1 MAGRLRGRSYIRPG
15 LTHTFGW
22 PPRAADANGVKL
34 SQDAAIVLGLA
45 GTAMSFAHSR
55 EDEAERWLRVLRM
68 HGRVGET
75 LQALGVPEA
84 PLMTHARPAP
94 TTDAAPPAGDDPVDA
109 ICRRATRMAEA
120 RAADRIGTIDIL
132 FGVLANYGG
141 AFDRA
146 LYIRGTS
153 REELLERLVST
164 PDRAIR

>member
-1 MAGRLRGRSYIRPG
+1 MKDMSGGRM
-15 LTHTFGW
+15 
-22 PPRAADANGVKL
+22 KL

-68 HGRVGET
+68 HGRVGEV

-84 PLMTHARPAP
+84 PLMTYARPAP
-94 TTDAAPPAGDDPVDA
+94 SRDVVPTHSEDPVDA
-109 ICRRATRMAEA
+109 ICRRAVRLASA
-120 RAADRIGTIDIL
+120 RAADRVGTLDVL
-132 FGVLANYGG
+132 FAVLATYGQS
-141 AFDRA
+141 FDRA

-164 PDRAIR
+164 PDRALR

>member
-1 MAGRLRGRSYIRPG
+1 M
-15 LTHTFGW
+15 
-22 PPRAADANGVKL
+22 GVKL

-45 GTAMSFAHSR
+45 GTAMSFAYSR

-84 PLMTHARPAP
+84 PLMTHARPTSMSTFAD
-94 TTDAAPPAGDDPVDA
+94 THAGDPVDA
-109 ICRRATRMAEA
+109 ICRRAVRMATA
-120 RAADRIGTIDIL
+120 RAADRVGTIDIL
-132 FGVLANYGG
+132 FAVLADYGN
-141 AFDRA
+141 AFERA

-164 PDRAIR
+164 PDRAAAR

>member
-1 MAGRLRGRSYIRPG
+1 MATSGGRIR
-15 LTHTFGW
+15 
-22 PPRAADANGVKL
+22 L

-68 HGRVGET
+68 YGRVGEA

-84 PLMTHARPAP
+84 PLMTEARRPAP
-94 TTDAAPPAGDDPVDA
+94 SPPSADSVDA
-109 ICRRATRMAEA
+109 ICRRAVRMANA
-120 RAADRIGTIDIL
+120 RAADRVATLDLL
-132 FGVLANYGG
+132 FAVLATYGG

-153 REELLERLVST
+153 REELLERLVSV
-164 PDRAIR
+164 PDRAPAR

>member
-1 MAGRLRGRSYIRPG
+1 
-15 LTHTFGW
+15 
-22 PPRAADANGVKL
+22 VKL

-68 HGRVGET
+68 HGRVGEA

-84 PLMTHARPAP
+84 PLMTYARPAP
-94 TTDAAPPAGDDPVDA
+94 STNAGPAAGEDPVDA
-109 ICRRATRMAEA
+109 ICRRADRMAEA
-120 RAADRIGTIDIL
+120 RAADRVGTLDVL
-132 FGVLANYGG
+132 FAVIATYAQ

-153 REELLERLVST
+153 RDELLERLVSA
-164 PDRAIR
+164 PDRATR